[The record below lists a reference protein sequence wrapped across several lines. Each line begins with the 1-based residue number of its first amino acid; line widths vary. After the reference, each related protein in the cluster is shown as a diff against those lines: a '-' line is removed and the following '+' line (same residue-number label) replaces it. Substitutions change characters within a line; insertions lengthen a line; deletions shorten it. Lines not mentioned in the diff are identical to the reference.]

1 MGRII
6 ALVIVLVVV
15 FFIAR
20 ALWNVIKSGFDNVFT
35 EDSFGRKLKL
45 ESDEYREKIGAKYGF
60 ISVREYKRGKK
71 IYDKIRARCT
81 KLARSGE
88 RSYTYHADNNSD
100 AEINYI
106 KARAEYDGM
115 KMVDESLSEHAHLI
129 TFSWGI

>member
-1 MGRII
+1 M
-6 ALVIVLVVV
+6 LVVV

-35 EDSFGRKLKL
+35 EDTFGRKLKL

-60 ISVREYKRGKK
+60 VSIRAFKRGKK

-81 KLARSGE
+81 KTARMGE
-88 RSYTYHADNNSD
+88 SSYTYQANNNSD

-115 KMVDESLSEHAHLI
+115 TVTDAPTGQSRLI
-129 TFSWGI
+129 TFSWEV

>member
-35 EDSFGRKLKL
+35 EDTFGRKLKL

-60 ISVREYKRGKK
+60 VSVREYKRGKK

-81 KLARSGE
+81 KTARMGE
-88 RSYTYHADNNSD
+88 SSYTYRADNNSD
-100 AEINYI
+100 AEIKYI
-106 KARAEYDGM
+106 MARAEFDGM
-115 KMVDESLSEHAHLI
+115 KVTDSPTGQSRLI
-129 TFSWGI
+129 IFSWEV